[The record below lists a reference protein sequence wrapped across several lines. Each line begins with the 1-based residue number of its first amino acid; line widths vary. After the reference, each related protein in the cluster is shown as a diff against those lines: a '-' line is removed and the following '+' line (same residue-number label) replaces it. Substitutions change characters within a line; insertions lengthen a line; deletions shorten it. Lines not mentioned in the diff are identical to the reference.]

1 MARKASR
8 WRPGTSLVYRIIN
21 LENIMRPKIKSRP
34 HQVSTQR
41 VIKLFGLVT
50 VILGISAVIA
60 LVILVGLKEY
70 EGYKAYK
77 VTWDSQNECIAY
89 MVRLGIERRDIER
102 SGKGCII
109 VGEES

>member
-8 WRPGTSLVYRIIN
+8 RRPGTSLVYRIIN
-21 LENIMRPKIKSRP
+21 LENIMRPKIKTRP
-34 HQVSTQR
+34 HQVSQK

-50 VILGISAVIA
+50 VILGISAVFA
-60 LVILVGLKEY
+60 LVILVGIKEY

-89 MVRLGIERRDIER
+89 MVRLGIERKDIYR
-102 SGKGCII
+102 SGDTCII
-109 VGEES
+109 GGES